1 MRKQKK
7 NVAIH
12 QIQVLRLQLGEV
24 IRQHQIIKAAL
35 LNLEKELIRLAE
47 LLRQG
52 ATQSN
57 GVST

>member
-7 NVAIH
+7 NVEIH